1 MTKAFDLGTNNFQVA
16 RLPFLIFHQFC
27 ALTDRKLANVMSFSR
42 DPEVKTLLKDGFDM
56 IREHYKAY
64 KS

>member
-1 MTKAFDLGTNNFQVA
+1 MQDIHSATPFFYFYWYFDCAYSNF
-16 RLPFLIFHQFC
+16 III
-27 ALTDRKLANVMSFSR
+27 M
-42 DPEVKTLLKDGFDM
+42 TLLKDGFDM

>member
-1 MTKAFDLGTNNFQVA
+1 
-16 RLPFLIFHQFC
+16 
-27 ALTDRKLANVMSFSR
+27 MSFSR